1 MNAAVKSFALHIAL
15 FVVLAALA
23 VWAAWWLPLEPQH
36 ASAGRLGVV
45 LALVTGVFA
54 LALKRWSVRTA
65 PDGKQPVGF
74 MMKVLAAVFALRFV
88 VMGVG
93 LVVVARRG
101 EGELAFVVAFFSVY
115 FLQQAL
121 EVSTVLSAH
130 KPTAIP
136 SEVTSS

>member
-1 MNAAVKSFALHIAL
+1 MKSFALHITL
-15 FVVLAALA
+15 FLVLTALA

-36 ASAGRLGVV
+36 ASAGKLGVV
-45 LALVTGVFA
+45 LALATGAFA
-54 LALKRWSVRTA
+54 LGLKRWSVRQA
-65 PDGKQPVGF
+65 PADGKQPVGF

-130 KPTAIP
+130 KPTALP